1 MRTGT
6 SPIYIGMLMLSTT
19 FPISCGPQDDTGS
32 ESEEEEEVSTE
43 FVSLTQRQMEVIGLR
58 LTRFEQ
64 RNIEVRIPVT
74 GRLELAP
81 QDRADVSPMIGGIV
95 KEIRVFEGDAVQ
107 KGSILAVLEHPDLMQ
122 LQQDHLADLSTL
134 EYLEKEHDRQKTL
147 SDEKV
152 GSEKMFEKAEAEYL
166 TKKSRVAATR
176 AKFALLGID
185 AEKVEAGIIFPSIN
199 MFSPIDGKVSLVEVN
214 VGSYIAPDQKV
225 FEIVNNKN
233 IHADVTV
240 YQKDIA
246 KVKVGQTVHFNIQG
260 RDEVLEARIHAISPN
275 VESEKSGIH
284 VHCSIAENS
293 ATLIPEMYIRG
304 EITVE
309 NINALTLP
317 KTAVI
322 ENEGLS
328 YIFVRTEAQQEE
340 EGEESDEENEDKW
353 TFRKT
358 EVVVGH
364 SGSEYIQIKRMEPIS
379 DDAEVVGYGA
389 YYLLAEMGKGEV
401 EDDD

>member
-1 MRTGT
+1 
-6 SPIYIGMLMLSTT
+6 MLSTT

-166 TKKSRVAATR
+166 TKKSHRAESSVTGSKQPGGQPKSDADSFPRFGRIFASLGFDRLVRVVLDSC
-176 AKFALLGID
+176 AL
-185 AEKVEAGIIFPSIN
+185 S
-199 MFSPIDGKVSLVEVN
+199 
-214 VGSYIAPDQKV
+214 
-225 FEIVNNKN
+225 
-233 IHADVTV
+233 
-240 YQKDIA
+240 
-246 KVKVGQTVHFNIQG
+246 
-260 RDEVLEARIHAISPN
+260 
-275 VESEKSGIH
+275 
-284 VHCSIAENS
+284 
-293 ATLIPEMYIRG
+293 
-304 EITVE
+304 
-309 NINALTLP
+309 
-317 KTAVI
+317 
-322 ENEGLS
+322 
-328 YIFVRTEAQQEE
+328 
-340 EGEESDEENEDKW
+340 
-353 TFRKT
+353 
-358 EVVVGH
+358 
-364 SGSEYIQIKRMEPIS
+364 
-379 DDAEVVGYGA
+379 
-389 YYLLAEMGKGEV
+389 
-401 EDDD
+401 

>member
-1 MRTGT
+1 M
-6 SPIYIGMLMLSTT
+6 
-19 FPISCGPQDDTGS
+19 
-32 ESEEEEEVSTE
+32 
-43 FVSLTQRQMEVIGLR
+43 
-58 LTRFEQ
+58 
-64 RNIEVRIPVT
+64 
-74 GRLELAP
+74 
-81 QDRADVSPMIGGIV
+81 
-95 KEIRVFEGDAVQ
+95 
-107 KGSILAVLEHPDLMQ
+107 
-122 LQQDHLADLSTL
+122 
-134 EYLEKEHDRQKTL
+134 
-147 SDEKV
+147 
-152 GSEKMFEKAEAEYL
+152 
-166 TKKSRVAATR
+166 
-176 AKFALLGID
+176 
-185 AEKVEAGIIFPSIN
+185 
-199 MFSPIDGKVSLVEVN
+199 
-214 VGSYIAPDQKV
+214 GSYIAPDQKV

-260 RDEVLEARIHAISPN
+260 RDEVIEARIHAISPN

-364 SGSEYIQIKRMEPIS
+364 SGSEYVQIKRIEPIS